1 MAEVTVKQLADV
13 VGVSVERLLKQM
25 QEAGIDNKKDG
36 SMVTE
41 SERQALLAYLKRS
54 HGEDADAGEP
64 KKITLKRK
72 STSQLKV
79 SGASGKRKTVN
90 IEVRKKRT
98 YVKRE
103 ELEDKPEE
111 VSAEEPAAVAQ
122 ESALKT

>member
-1 MAEVTVKQLADV
+1 
-13 VGVSVERLLKQM
+13 M

-54 HGEDADAGEP
+54 HGEDADAGDP